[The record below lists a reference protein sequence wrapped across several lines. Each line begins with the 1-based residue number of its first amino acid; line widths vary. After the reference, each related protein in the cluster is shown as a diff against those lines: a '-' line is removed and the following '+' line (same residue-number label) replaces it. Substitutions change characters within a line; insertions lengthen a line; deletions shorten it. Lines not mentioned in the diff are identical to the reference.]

1 MEKISMKEA
10 VNGLPVIHFHAAG
23 IDVCSMLRVASYTG
37 AAGEH
42 CMCSSGCFT
51 KDLKEPVEELKREGI
66 TDAALEATGVYRQ
79 SLYEMPEESDIKVTL
94 INPCHY
100 KNSGRSENRWKRQYM
115 EPTVPLVWDP
125 CVTRT
130 SPRKHTGNCVAT
142 YTNVAWYGNRKARR

>member
-1 MEKISMKEA
+1 MEKISMKEV

-51 KDLKEPVEELKREGI
+51 KDLKKPVKELKREGI

-79 SLYEMPEESDIKVTL
+79 SLYEMPEELDIKVTL

-100 KNSGRSENRWKRQYM
+100 KNSTRLKTDENDSIWNQQYHSCGI
-115 EPTVPLVWDP
+115 PASLAHRRGSIPRIAWL
-125 CVTRT
+125 CTRT
-130 SPRKHTGNCVAT
+130 
-142 YTNVAWYGNRKARR
+142 